1 MLKGTDGEPAAIS
14 LSPGKKAW
22 VSGQYLEHLERLKTL
37 RESGVLTNEEFDEQK
52 KFALNSIRRLND

>member
-1 MLKGTDGEPAAIS
+1 MLKGNDGEPAAIS
-14 LSPGKKAW
+14 LSPGKKAR
-22 VSGQYLEHLERLKTL
+22 VSGKYLEHLERLKTL